1 MKCRFH
7 YLIGAFVVQSCCA
20 YHTVTLKNNSGDD
33 KLVTLRNHS
42 YKYYKP
48 EDYFWLTDLSSRRL
62 RNKKG
67 QKLPSIDVDSSAG
80 TYSFILPR
88 NKKIVVQHGI
98 GYPDTEQQVI
108 IDNNDTIRLTHDSRT
123 KLHYRRID
131 NFFSV
136 SIDIQNLASSTEP
149 LAKVTVP
156 SKSNPAVSI
165 SARSHS

>member
-1 MKCRFH
+1 MKFRFH

-33 KLVTLRNHS
+33 KLVTLCNHS

-67 QKLPSIDVDSSAG
+67 
-80 TYSFILPR
+80 

-98 GYPDTEQQVI
+98 GYPDTEQRVI
-108 IDNNDTIRLTHDSRT
+108 VDNNDTIRLTHDSRS

-149 LAKVTVP
+149 
-156 SKSNPAVSI
+156 S
-165 SARSHS
+165 RR

>member
-1 MKCRFH
+1 MKCRLH

-42 YKYYKP
+42 YQYYKP

-62 RNKKG
+62 RNKKT
-67 QKLPSIDVDSSAG
+67 QKLPSIDVDSAAG

-88 NKKIVVQHGI
+88 DTKIVVQHGI
-98 GYPDTEQQVI
+98 GYPDIEQQVI
-108 IDNNDTIRLTHDSRT
+108 VDRNDTIRLTHDPRT

-131 NFFSV
+131 NFFAV
-136 SIDIQNLASSTEP
+136 SIDIRHAPLSTAP
-149 LAKVTVP
+149 PAKVTLP
-156 SKSNPAVSI
+156 SK
-165 SARSHS
+165 